1 MVLKGCYKR
10 VTDVLVLGAAIKGHL
25 IIISGKVGRIMRMIE
40 MPGGSE
46 SYYPPQLLVRPDGEK
61 IILIGT
67 GGTAA
72 HSWGGLHAIPLSQ
85 LAATD
90 KVPVSPFT

>member
-1 MVLKGCYKR
+1 
-10 VTDVLVLGAAIKGHL
+10 
-25 IIISGKVGRIMRMIE
+25 MIE

-46 SYYPPQLLVRPDGEK
+46 SYYPPQLLIRPDGEK
-61 IILIGT
+61 VILIGT

-72 HSWGGLHAIPLSQ
+72 HSWGGLHAISLSQ

-90 KVPVSPFT
+90 KVPVSPEMTSNNTCVVHLGKCFEVYSLDLNFTVPYPGHK